1 MEKKIKTAVG
11 RDSDK
16 FMLRLPD
23 GMRSRIAEAAKTN
36 GRSMNAEI
44 VHRLAVSLGS
54 ESSVPENDFVGKD
67 IGELTTRIQHAGEAE
82 MLSDILQA
90 LANAINPAKP
100 KTDKGSS

>member
-1 MEKKIKTAVG
+1 MEKKPQ
-11 RDSDK
+11 DSESRGQDK
-16 FMLRLPD
+16 FIVRFPD

-54 ESSVPENDFVGKD
+54 ESSVSKEGFEGKD
-67 IGELTTRIQHAGEAE
+67 IGELATRIQQAGEAE

-90 LANAINPAKP
+90 LANAISPSKP
-100 KTDKGSS
+100 KADNDRG

>member
-1 MEKKIKTAVG
+1 MEKKIKPDVG

-23 GMRSRIAEAAKTN
+23 GMRSRIAKAAKTN

-54 ESSVPENDFVGKD
+54 ESSVSKEGFEGKN
-67 IGELTTRIQHAGEAE
+67 IGELATRIQQAGEAE

-90 LANAINPAKP
+90 LANAISPSKP
-100 KTDKGSS
+100 KADNDRG